1 MSAGGH
7 HTGRAYFVLRTALAC
22 LSSSVLLIII
32 ITAVTAAAA
41 AAAAAAVPQRQSK
54 EDVIFVQGEYETFSA

>member
-41 AAAAAAVPQRQSK
+41 AAAAAVPQRQSK